1 MILNYKECID
11 KYGND
16 YQLGKAVAEE
26 LIYRVESGLYSTEP
40 YSTEL
45 EIIVKKYPNAILTGE
60 YAFYCHDLTD
70 VIPEKYFIATKAKA
84 AKLSDPRIVQIY
96 IRDDLLMLGVTEKD
110 INGVTVKIYDKE
122 RMLIELLRNKNS
134 MPYDLYKEIIGNY
147 RKIIEEL
154 QIWRIQEYA
163 DIFPKSKLIK
173 KALEE
178 EVF

>member
-1 MILNYKECID
+1 MILTYTECID
-11 KYGND
+11 KFGND
-16 YQLGKAVAEE
+16 YQLEKAVAEE
-26 LIYRVESGLYSTEP
+26 RVYRVESGLYSTKR
-40 YSTEL
+40 YFAEL

-70 VIPEKYFIATKAKA
+70 VIPEKYNIATKAKA
-84 AKLSDPRIVQIY
+84 AKLSDPRILQIY
-96 IRDDLLMLGVTEKD
+96 VRDDLLMLGVTEKD
-110 INGVTVKIYDKE
+110 INGVTAKIYDKE

-163 DIFPKSKLIK
+163 DVFPKSKMIK

>member
-1 MILNYKECID
+1 MILTYAECIN
-11 KYGND
+11 KYGNN
-16 YQLGKAVAEE
+16 YQLEKAVAEE
-26 LIYRVESGLYSTEP
+26 HIYRVESGLYSTER
-40 YSTEL
+40 YFAEL

-60 YAFYCHDLTD
+60 YAFYCHDLTN
-70 VIPEKYFIATKAKA
+70 VIPEKYYIATKAKA
-84 AKLSDPRIVQIY
+84 AKLLDPRIMQIY
-96 IRDDLLMLGVTEKD
+96 VRDDLLMLGVTEKD
-110 INGVTVKIYDKE
+110 INGVTAKIYDKE

-147 RKIIEEL
+147 RKIIEKL

-163 DIFPKSKLIK
+163 DVFPKKKMIK

>member
-1 MILNYKECID
+1 MILTYKECI
-11 KYGND
+11 KRFGND
-16 YQLGKAVAEE
+16 YQLARAVAEE
-26 LIYRVESGLYSTEP
+26 SIYRVESGIYSTKR
-40 YSTEL
+40 YSSEL
-45 EIIVKKYPNAILTGE
+45 EIIVKKYSNAIFTGE

-70 VIPEKYFIATKAKA
+70 VIPEKYHIATKAKA
-84 AKLSDPRIVQIY
+84 AKLHDARIEQIY
-96 IRDDLLMLGVTEKD
+96 IRDDLLQLGVVEKE
-110 INGVTVKIYDKE
+110 ISGVIVKMYDKE

-147 RKIIEEL
+147 RKIIGTL

-163 DIFPKSKLIK
+163 DIFPKSKMIK

>member
-1 MILNYKECID
+1 MILTYTECID

-16 YQLGKAVAEE
+16 YQLEKAVAEE
-26 LIYRVESGLYSTEP
+26 KIYRVESGLYSTKRH
-40 YSTEL
+40 SAEL

-70 VIPEKYFIATKAKA
+70 VIPEKYYIATKAKA
-84 AKLSDPRIVQIY
+84 AKLLDPRIVQIY
-96 IRDDLLMLGVTEKD
+96 VRDDLLLLGVIEKE

-163 DIFPKSKLIK
+163 DIFPKRKMVK

>member
-1 MILNYKECID
+1 MILTYTECID

-16 YQLGKAVAEE
+16 YQLEKALAEE
-26 LIYRVESGLYSTEP
+26 QIYRVESGLYSTKR
-40 YSTEL
+40 YSSEL

-70 VIPEKYFIATKAKA
+70 IIPEKYYIATKAKS
-84 AKLSDPRIVQIY
+84 AKLLDPRIVQIY
-96 IRDDLLMLGVTEKD
+96 VRDDLLMLGVTEKD
-110 INGVTVKIYDKE
+110 INGVSTKIYDKE

-163 DIFPKSKLIK
+163 DIFPKSKMIK

>member
-1 MILNYKECID
+1 MILTYAECIN
-11 KYGND
+11 KYGNN
-16 YQLGKAVAEE
+16 YQLEKAVAEE
-26 LIYRVESGLYSTEP
+26 HIYRVESGLYSTER
-40 YSTEL
+40 YFAEL

-60 YAFYCHDLTD
+60 YAFYCHDLTN
-70 VIPEKYFIATKAKA
+70 VIPEKYYIATKAKA
-84 AKLSDPRIVQIY
+84 AKLLDPRIMQIY
-96 IRDDLLMLGVTEKD
+96 VRDDLLMLGVTEKD
-110 INGVTVKIYDKE
+110 INGVTAKIYDKE

-163 DIFPKSKLIK
+163 DVFPKKKMIK

>member
-1 MILNYKECID
+1 MILSYTECIE
-11 KYGND
+11 KYGNE

-26 LIYRVESGLYSTEP
+26 MIYRIEPGLYSTMRYP
-40 YSTEL
+40 VEL
-45 EIIVKKYPNAILTGE
+45 DIIVKKYPDAILTGE
-60 YAFYCHDLTD
+60 YAFYCHDLTN
-70 VIPEKYFIATKAKA
+70 VIPEKYYIATKAKA
-84 AKLSDPRIVQIY
+84 AKLTDPRIVQLY
-96 IRDDLLMLGVTEKD
+96 VKDDLLQLGVTEKE

-122 RMLIELLRNKNS
+122 RMLIELLRNKNT

-147 RKIIEEL
+147 RKIIEDL

-163 DIFPKSKLIK
+163 DIFPKSKMIK

>member
-1 MILNYKECID
+1 MILTYTECID
-11 KYGND
+11 RYGSD
-16 YQLGKAVAEE
+16 YQLKKAVAEE
-26 LIYRVESGLYSTEP
+26 QIYRIESGLYSTKRYAE
-40 YSTEL
+40 EL

-70 VIPEKYFIATKAKA
+70 VIPEKYYIATKAKA
-84 AKLSDPRIVQIY
+84 AKLLDSRIVQIY
-96 IRDDLLMLGVTEKD
+96 VRDDLLMLGVTKKD

-122 RMLIELLRNKNS
+122 RMLIELLRNKKS
-134 MPYDLYKEIIGNY
+134 MPHDLYKEIIGNY

-163 DIFPKSKLIK
+163 DIFPKSKMIK

>member
-1 MILNYKECID
+1 MILNYTECIRE
-11 KYGND
+11 YGND
-16 YQLGKAVAEE
+16 YQLEKALAEE
-26 LIYRVESGLYSTEP
+26 RIYRIEPGIYSTKRYP
-40 YSTEL
+40 TEL
-45 EIIVKKYPNAILTGE
+45 EIIMKKYPEVILTGE
-60 YAFYCHDLTD
+60 YAFYHHGLTD
-70 VIPEKYFIATKAKA
+70 TIPEKYYVATKAKA
-84 AKLSDPRIVQIY
+84 AKLSDYRIVQIY
-96 IRDDLLMLGVTEKD
+96 VKTELLMLGVIEKE
-110 INGVTVKIYDKE
+110 ISGVTVKIYDRE
-122 RMLIELLRNKNS
+122 RMLIELLRNKNT

>member
-1 MILNYKECID
+1 MILTYKECIE

-16 YQLGKAVAEE
+16 YQLTRAVAEKS
-26 LIYRVESGLYSTEP
+26 IYRVEPGVYSTER

-45 EIIVKKYPNAILTGE
+45 EVIIKKYPNAIFTGE
-60 YAFYCHDLTD
+60 YAFYHHRLTD
-70 VIPEKYFIATKAKA
+70 VIPEKYHIATKAKA
-84 AKLSDPRIVQIY
+84 AKLLDARIEQIY
-96 IRDDLLMLGVTEKD
+96 VRDDLLQLGVVEKE

-134 MPYDLYKEIIGNY
+134 MPYDLYKEIISSY
-147 RKIIEEL
+147 RKIIASL
-154 QIWRIQEYA
+154 QVWRIQEYA
-163 DIFPKSKLIK
+163 DIFPKSKMIK

>member
-1 MILNYKECID
+1 MILSYKECIE

-16 YQLGKAVAEE
+16 YQLERAIVEGK
-26 LIYRVESGLYSTEP
+26 IYRVEAGLYSTTR
-40 YSTEL
+40 YLAEL

-70 VIPEKYFIATKAKA
+70 VIPEKYYIATKAKA
-84 AKLSDPRIVQIY
+84 AKLLDPRIVQIY
-96 IRDDLLMLGVTEKD
+96 VRDDLLQLGVTEKEID
-110 INGVTVKIYDKE
+110 GVTAKIYDKE

-163 DIFPKSKLIK
+163 EIFPKSKMITR
-173 KALEE
+173 ALEE